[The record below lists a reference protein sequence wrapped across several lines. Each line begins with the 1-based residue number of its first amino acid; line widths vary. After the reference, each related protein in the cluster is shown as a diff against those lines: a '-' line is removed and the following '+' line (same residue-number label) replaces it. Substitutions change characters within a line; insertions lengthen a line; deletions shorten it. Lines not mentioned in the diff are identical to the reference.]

1 MNIKIIG
8 IALLSLIYVACN
20 QSNSHDGHNHDG
32 HNHEVESHDG
42 HDHGEHEGH
51 NHDEHN
57 HEGHDHND
65 HEGHNHDEHDHSDHE
80 GHNHD
85 EESHEGHDHDSET
98 HEEQS
103 CEGHDHEGHNHD
115 TESSHVENGVN
126 TIAFTKAQ
134 SAKIDFIVEKPR
146 QEPFGQVIKTVAK
159 IEPARGEESVLTAKT
174 AGIVIFSDNS
184 LLEGKKISQGQML
197 LTLSSGELS
206 ENNIS
211 VRLAEAKSNY
221 ETSKANF
228 DRESELVKDK
238 LISEHEFLEA
248 KKQFA
253 SAEAIYNNLIKN
265 FSSDGQFVKSNLN
278 GYIKNIYVTNG
289 QYVEEGQALVSISQ
303 NKNLLLTAQV
313 QQKYL
318 EYLPSVVSAN
328 IKTLHNNKTYSFDEL
343 NGKVLSYG
351 KSASN
356 NSFMIPVNLQI
367 ANKAGFAPGTLTEVY
382 LKAIT
387 NSKALTV
394 PNSALLEEQ
403 GLFYVFVEVT
413 PELFE
418 KREIKIGATDG
429 IRTELTSGISADE
442 RIVSIGAMQVKL
454 AEASAALDPH
464 AGHVH

>member
-1 MNIKIIG
+1 MNIKILG

-20 QSNSHDGHNHDG
+20 QTASHDGHNCDG
-32 HNHEVESHDG
+32 HNHEVES
-42 HDHGEHEGH
+42 HEGH

-57 HEGHDHND
+57 HDEHNHADHEEHSCDGHNHSE
-65 HEGHNHDEHDHSDHE
+65 HEGHNHAEE
-80 GHNHD
+80 NHQ
-85 EESHEGHDHDSET
+85 E
-98 HEEQS
+98 
-103 CEGHDHEGHNHD
+103 HDHEGHNH
-115 TESSHVENGVN
+115 EEHSHEEHSCDEHNHDEHEGHNHEENGAN
-126 TIAFTKAQ
+126 TIVFTKVQ
-134 SAKIDFIVEKPR
+134 SAKIDFVVEQPQ
-146 QEPFGQVIKTVAK
+146 QEPFGRIIKTVAK
-159 IEPARGEESVLTAKT
+159 IEPARGEESVLTAT
-174 AGIVIFSDNS
+174 SAGIVLFSDNS
-184 LLEGKKISQGQML
+184 FLEGKKITQGQTV
-197 LTLSSGELS
+197 LTLSSGELA

-221 ETSKANF
+221 ESAKANYE
-228 DRESELVKDK
+228 RESELVKDK
-238 LISEHEFLEA
+238 LISEHEFYEA
-248 KKQFA
+248 KKEFK
-253 SAEAIYNNLIKN
+253 SAEAIYNNLTKN
-265 FSSDGQFVKSNLN
+265 FSSDGQLIKSSLN
-278 GYIKNIYVTNG
+278 GYIKNIYVANG

-303 NKNLLLTAQV
+303 NKHLLLTAQV

-328 IKTLHNNKTYSFDEL
+328 IKTLHNNRTYSFDEL

-382 LKAIT
+382 LKAVT

-394 PNSALLEEQ
+394 PNSSLLEEQ

-418 KREIKIGATDG
+418 KREVKIGGTDG
-429 IRTELTSGISADE
+429 IRTELTLGVNAND
-442 RIVSIGAMQVKL
+442 RIVTKGAMQVKL
-454 AEASAALDPH
+454 AQASAALDPH